1 MKWLLLL
8 LVAVVGARIHPPSQ
22 NTPEWGDV
30 GGGGCS
36 IHGGPAT
43 QSWRAGEVAEAVA
56 ALGHRAKMSEVGS
69 REGRTGAG
77 ILHWHQGLGGK
88 GGGGGCGEREIR
100 ESLTGATQSGGLQLY
115 YKDKP
120 PLQQFRQF
128 FQAVLPTA
136 KAGRE
141 LVLESG
147 DNKPNMKQTLNPH

>member
-8 LVAVVGARIHPPSQ
+8 LLLVVVAVVGARIHPPSQ
-22 NTPEWGDV
+22 NTPERGDV
-30 GGGGCS
+30 GGGGRS

-77 ILHWHQGLGGK
+77 ILHWHRGLGGE
-88 GGGGGCGEREIR
+88 GGGRGCGEREKR

-120 PLQQFRQF
+120 PHP
-128 FQAVLPTA
+128 VHPTA
-136 KAGRE
+136 KAGGE

-147 DNKPNMKQTLNPH
+147 DNKPNIKQTENPY